1 MPFISYVRHA
11 PIAKSN
17 TSISIKI
24 FLRRLNIASVSV
36 DALASLSRQNAFCQS
51 LFYLNPTSFFVRF
64 VSSVAIF
71 KQSLMNF
78 LLQLASLRNP
88 CTSLSSYSL
97 GYSIIAFIFSRSIR
111 ILLTL
116 TINPRNATSFLKNS
130 HFSSAIQHSA
140 QLSLAK
146 TLLTSLTCCSRDLVV
161 NTSKS
166 SMYAITIMSS
176 RCLRVSFITS

>member
-1 MPFISYVRHA
+1 MSV
-11 PIAKSN
+11 
-17 TSISIKI
+17 SIKI
-24 FLRRLNIASVSV
+24 FLRRLNIASVSTDV
-36 DALASLSRQNAFCQS
+36 LTSLSCQNAFCQL
-51 LFYLNPTSFFVRF
+51 LFYLNPSSFLIRF

-71 KQSLMNF
+71 KQSSMNF

-97 GYSIIAFIFSRSIR
+97 GYSIIAFIFSRSIH

-116 TINPRNATSFLKNS
+116 TMNSRNTTSFLKNLY
-130 HFSSAIQHSA
+130 FSSAIQHSA

-166 SMYAITIMSS
+166 SMYTITIMSS
-176 RCLRVSFITS
+176 RCLRVLLITS